1 MFTRVVLFSDST
13 LNNKFLKF
21 FKKNLVA
28 IVAASI
34 RPISHK
40 MLKEISDKQ
49 QVPFF
54 IQPKPKDESY
64 SNFINKLKYLKPDLF
79 FINSYSMIFKKDLL
93 KLPKSGT
100 LNIHTSLLPKN
111 RGANPL
117 QWGIINQD
125 EFAGVTLHEVDEGI
139 DSGPIIDQRKTNI
152 FTEDTWVSLSN
163 RIKDLTYDLIEKN
176 INQILSKNWDSKPQ
190 NKNQATYNNRRSPKD
205 GEINW
210 SMPII
215 EIYNK
220 IRALI
225 SPLPG
230 AFYFLNSKKILINSF
245 TSLYELIQ
253 MNYIFE
259 KSKFT
264 LKNRYSLIPSLSTQ
278 KKKNKLI
285 KFSVKENDNLIGYF
299 EIKIHKDMWR
309 FELVVQNIYEEE
321 LQNEINYFFNREF
334 KMLKNE

>member
-1 MFTRVVLFSDST
+1 MSTRLVLFSDSS
-13 LNNKFLKF
+13 LNDKTIKF
-21 FKKNLVA
+21 FEKNLAA

-34 RPISHK
+34 RPMSHK
-40 MLKEISDKQ
+40 LLKEISDQQ

-54 IQPKPKDESY
+54 IQPRPEEESY
-64 SNFINKLKYLKPDLF
+64 SNFINELKNLNPDLF
-79 FINSYSMIFKKDLL
+79 FINSYSMILKKDLL
-93 KLPKSGT
+93 KVPKSGT
-100 LNIHTSLLPKN
+100 LNIHSSLLPKN

-125 EFAGVTLHEVDEGI
+125 DFAGVTLHEVDEGI
-139 DSGPIIDQRKTNI
+139 DSGPILDQRKTKI
-152 FTEDTWVSLSN
+152 LMEDTWVSLSY

-176 INQILSKNWDSKPQ
+176 INQILSKNWNSIPQ
-190 NKNQATYNNRRSPKD
+190 EKNHVTYNKRRNSKD

-230 AFYFLNSKKILINSF
+230 AFYFLNSKKIRIDYF

-253 MNYIFE
+253 MNYKFE

-264 LKNRYSLIPSLSTQ
+264 LNNEYSLIPFLFPQ
-278 KKKNKLI
+278 RKK
-285 KFSVKENDNLIGYF
+285 
-299 EIKIHKDMWR
+299 
-309 FELVVQNIYEEE
+309 
-321 LQNEINYFFNREF
+321 
-334 KMLKNE
+334 